1 MFYNEMQMLSVTVC
15 VFSFYV
21 FEYSGRFS
29 NGLRKCMQIVVPNR
43 FLWPWVQAR
52 NAHMFLVFLS
62 WERCFGSVFDGFALE
77 HELCH

>member
-15 VFSFYV
+15 VFSYYFLNIL
-21 FEYSGRFS
+21 EIS